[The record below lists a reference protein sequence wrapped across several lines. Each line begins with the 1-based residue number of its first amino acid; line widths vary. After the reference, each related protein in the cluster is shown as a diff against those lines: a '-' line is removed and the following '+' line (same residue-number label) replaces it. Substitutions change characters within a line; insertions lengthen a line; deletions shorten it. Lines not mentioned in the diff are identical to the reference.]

1 MICISEFYNMYS
13 SSIGIIIYIN
23 INIYLWFVR
32 RGTLLL
38 WRLSW
43 TTEQILQFETTLVG
57 QRLCAHLRLV
67 GHQYNYTWTNN
78 MYVSQIHL
86 NCYFIIVQREWSCI
100 LICISML
107 SNMYSSWIGIIIY
120 INIQI
125 GTDSAYARIYG

>member
-1 MICISEFYNMYS
+1 MVCFLICISMYSNMYS
-13 SSIGIIIYIN
+13 SSICIIIYIN
-23 INIYLWFVR
+23 IYLWYVR
-32 RGTLLL
+32 WGTQLL
-38 WRLSW
+38 WRSSW
-43 TTEQILQFETTLVG
+43 TTELILKFETSLKE
-57 QRLCAHLRLV
+57 QRLCAHQRLV
-67 GHQYNYTWTNN
+67 GHLYNYTWTNN

-125 GTDSAYARIYG
+125 GTDSAYARI